1 MNKKQKSSAN
11 NTKDL
16 KDSSSQQQGQQ
27 QTRQFKKLS
36 EYGKQLSEKQRVK
49 KMYGMREQQFR
60 NFFALAKKSKDA
72 TGSALLMLLE
82 RRLDNIVFRLK
93 LAATRAQA
101 RQMVVHGHFALNGVR
116 AYSPSMLLKE
126 NDVVTLLERS
136 TKKDGFMNTIVNTA
150 LATGTKLPEW
160 LEIDKE
166 KHLGRVLRMPTR
178 SDIQATIHESYIV
191 ELYSK

>member
-11 NTKDL
+11 KDS
-16 KDSSSQQQGQQ
+16 KDSSTQ
-27 QTRQFKKLS
+27 QTQQPARQFKKLS
-36 EYGKQLSEKQRVK
+36 EYGRQLAEKQRVK

-72 TGSALLMLLE
+72 TGSALLVLLE

-93 LAATRAQA
+93 FASSRSQA
-101 RQMVVHGHFALNGVR
+101 RQMVVHGHFSVNGVR
-116 AYSPSMLLKE
+116 AFSPSMILKE
-126 NDVVTLLERS
+126 NDVVQILERS
-136 TKKDGFMNTIVNTA
+136 TKKDGLMKSIVETA
-150 LATGTKLPEW
+150 LATGTKIPEW

-166 KHLGRVLRMPTR
+166 RYFGRLLRMPSR
-178 SDIQATIHESYIV
+178 LDIQATINESFIV